1 MASSVAIARCR
12 DCERLQAQYEHTTII
27 RMQAEADLA
36 AAVHSRNPAAI
47 QATAHTMRNA
57 LVNWGNAHTALRQH
71 ERNHELSVAA

>member
-1 MASSVAIARCR
+1 
-12 DCERLQAQYEHTTII
+12 
-27 RMQAEADLA
+27 MQAEADLA